1 MSRQRAV
8 GLVGLALRFGPPG
21 RGRGPRRVLGGR
33 GRPPRFH
40 FPTVGADPDRVL
52 LASLRV
58 RVRERIWTGSF
69 SRRHPRECVEILNHH
84 VVTTDVSVSDHWIS
98 GGPPGVWGRE
108 IAAYPD
114 VVNVDCLAEVGE
126 GSLYRIIFRNP
137 PVVYLYRR
145 LRLPFP
151 LPLRIQGG
159 FIRWEVV
166 ARARDFR
173 RILRFARLA
182 DPGAQVVSLRS
193 HPLRDHHPLLSESQR
208 SLLSE
213 AMAAGYFAVP
223 RRISLTDLA
232 RQLERSKSSVSE
244 AMAQVERK
252 LLESALRPD
261 SFAP

>member
-1 MSRQRAV
+1 MKGTHGRSGSTRAAIRPVRIRAKPSPRARRPGPHAKVSLPDV
-8 GLVGLALRFGPPG
+8 G
-21 RGRGPRRVLGGR
+21 
-33 GRPPRFH
+33 
-40 FPTVGADPDRVL
+40 TDPDRVL

-58 RVRERIWTGSF
+58 RVREEIWTGSF
-69 SRRHPRECVEILNHH
+69 SRRHPKECVEILNHH

-98 GGPPGVWGRE
+98 GQPPGVWGRE

-151 LPLRIQGG
+151 LPLRIQDG

-173 RILRFARLA
+173 RILNFARQA
-182 DPGAQVVSLRS
+182 DPAAQVVSLRS
-193 HPLRDHHPLLSESQR
+193 HPLRDHHPLLSEIQR
-208 SLLSE
+208 TLLSE

-244 AMAQVERK
+244 AMAQIERK